1 MNDDRLQSSVA
12 SGAAVPPGG
21 PLGDDLAPRTHGFT
35 TDIGQGGLQG
45 RGPGLESQRQ
55 PPRIG
60 QGSFPTRRTPDLPRP
75 RPVHQES
82 NNTVPAFVIGIGAG
96 FVFGWLFGR
105 GGQEHQAAR
114 PRYVVRRRTVVRGL
128 SRPPQRHVGPD
139 TDWRDYARGPRF
151 RSEDN
156 WDDTAHEP
164 GWQRSDAY

>member
-35 TDIGQGGLQG
+35 ADIGQDLHGRSGLD
-45 RGPGLESQRQ
+45 SQRE

-60 QGSFPTRRTPDLPRP
+60 QRSFPTRRTPDLPRT
-75 RPVHQES
+75 RPVQRES

-105 GGQEHQAAR
+105 GGEEHRAQP

-128 SRPPQRHVGPD
+128 SRQPPRHVGPD
-139 TDWRDYARGPRF
+139 TDWRDYTRGPRF